1 MNKII
6 LMGRVVRDFSLKQ
19 TNSGKSVATMTI
31 AVNRSFGEGADFFDC
46 TCWGKTAETAAKYLA
61 KGRSVLIEGAMQSRK
76 YKGKDGNERT
86 AWEVQVDKL
95 HFVDS
100 GGKKQSESKAEP
112 QFEEVEEDS
121 LGGELP
127 F

>member
-6 LMGRVVRDFSLKQ
+6 LCGRVVRDFSLKQ

-46 TCWGKTAETAAKYLA
+46 TCWGKTAETASKYLS

-86 AWEVQVDKL
+86 AWEVQVDRL

-100 GGKKQSESKAEP
+100 GNGKKQSESKAEP
-112 QFEEVEEDS
+112 QFEEEIDP
-121 LGGELP
+121 GNLP

>member
-1 MNKII
+1 MNRII
-6 LMGRVVRDFSLKQ
+6 LCGRIVRDFDLKT
-19 TNSGKSVATMTI
+19 TNNGKTVCTMTI
-31 AVNRSFGEGADFFDC
+31 AVKRSFGEGADFFDC
-46 TCWGKTAETAAKYLA
+46 TCWGKTAETAAKYLN
-61 KGRSVLIEGAMQSRK
+61 KGRNVLFEGAMQSRK

-100 GGKKQSESKAEP
+100 GSKKQSESNPEP
-112 QFEEVEEDS
+112 QFEEVIDEI
-121 LGGELP
+121 GGELP

>member
-1 MNKII
+1 MNKMI
-6 LMGRVVRDFSLKQ
+6 LCGRIVRDFDLKQ
-19 TNSGKSVATMTI
+19 TNNGKSVCTMTI
-31 AVNRSFGEGADFFDC
+31 AVDRSFGDGADFFDC
-46 TCWGKTAETAAKYLA
+46 TAWGKTAETAAKYLS
-61 KGRSVLIEGAMQSRK
+61 KGRKVLLEGAMQSRK

-86 AWEVQVDKL
+86 AWEVQVDKM

-100 GGKKQSESKAEP
+100 CGKKQSESKPEQ
-112 QFEEVEEDS
+112 QFEEVDEDS

>member
-19 TNSGKSVATMTI
+19 TNSGKSVATLTI

-46 TCWGKTAETAAKYLA
+46 TCWGKTAETAATYLS

-76 YKGKDGNERT
+76 YKGKDGADRT
-86 AWEVQVDKL
+86 AWEVQVDRL

-100 GGKKQSESKAEP
+100 GNGKKQSGATEQKM
-112 QFEEVEEDS
+112 EEVEDD
-121 LGGELP
+121 GTLP